1 MMQQAGFQPGH
12 SSQNRTAGSP
22 LTKREWEVLWM
33 ISRGHDNKG
42 IAETLGIRIQ
52 TVKNHTSNVLGKMQA
67 KNRTHAA
74 MMAIG
79 LGWLDFPVID
89 TAPPLLNPG
98 SNSSLPE
105 EQTSRDTGRY
115 AGGEYRRRL
124 RRIG

>member
-1 MMQQAGFQPGH
+1 MQQTGFQPGYA
-12 SSQNRTAGSP
+12 SQNLTAGSP

-42 IAETLGIRIQ
+42 IAEMLGIRIQ

-89 TAPPLLNPG
+89 TAPPTLARNLD
-98 SNSSLPE
+98 
-105 EQTSRDTGRY
+105 SRPSAEKTEPDAGRY
-115 AGGEYRRRL
+115 AGGGYKRGV

>member
-1 MMQQAGFQPGH
+1 
-12 SSQNRTAGSP
+12 
-22 LTKREWEVLWM
+22 M

-42 IAETLGIRIQ
+42 IAEMLGIRIQ

-79 LGWLDFPVID
+79 MGWLDFPVMD
-89 TAPPLLNPG
+89 TAPPTQARNLDPDP
-98 SNSSLPE
+98 SK
-105 EQTSRDTGRY
+105 EQTAPDAGRY
-115 AGGEYRRRL
+115 TGGGYKRRL